1 MPTGKPRE
9 DNATL
14 NMRLVEGFRE
24 WLNTSTRQ
32 LSSHTVLSY
41 CTAVRQF
48 AAFMGNTS
56 LLKAQR
62 VHVSDWL
69 QYMVDYR
76 RVSAATAACALYALR
91 KFDKFMGLGGVTS
104 AYPAH
109 KIPMRKVP
117 SRLVKPLTQEQIH
130 LLLRGT
136 EKPRDLAVIELFYA
150 SGVRCNELRTL
161 NIEDL
166 YFDTD
171 FQGGSVTVRRGKGDK
186 DRVTIIGKYAVE
198 ALRTYLAGR
207 QSGPLFLHE
216 PKHQRGG
223 VTRNRYGNW
232 LGQWREFD
240 PERNR
245 RILKTVRLGDYELR
259 TKEDAREALD
269 AFLKDK
275 LPSPPPA
282 ARITVRSIER
292 IVRQAARRAG
302 LGDVHPHQLR
312 HSFATHLLNSG
323 ADVIYVSHLLG
334 HANVGV
340 TAKYLH
346 VAIEDLMR
354 THSKF
359 HPQGDSH
366 EAAKAD

>member
-1 MPTGKPRE
+1 MPINKPRE

-24 WLNTSTRQ
+24 WLNESTRQ
-32 LSSHTVLSY
+32 LSPHTVLSY
-41 CTAVRQF
+41 CKAVKQF
-48 AAFMGNTS
+48 ASFMGNTS
-56 LLKAQR
+56 LLKAKR
-62 VHVSDWL
+62 GHVSDWL
-69 QYMVDYR
+69 QYMMDYR
-76 RVSAATAACALYALR
+76 QVSAATAASSLYALR

-104 AYPAH
+104 AYAAH

-117 SRLVKPLTQEQIH
+117 SRLVKPLTQEQIR

-136 EKPRDLAVIELFYA
+136 EKPRDLAVVELFYA
-150 SGVRCNELRTL
+150 SGVRCNELRML
-161 NIEDL
+161 DIEDV

-171 FQGGSVTVRRGKGDK
+171 FQGGSVTVRHGKGDK
-186 DRVTIIGKYAVE
+186 ERATIIGKYAVE
-198 ALRTYLAGR
+198 ALKTYLAGR
-207 QSGPLFLHE
+207 QCGALFLNE

-223 VTRNRYGNW
+223 VTRDRYGNW

-245 RILKTVRLGDYELR
+245 RILKTVRLGDFELP
-259 TKEDAREALD
+259 TKEDARKALD
-269 AFLKDK
+269 AFLEDK
-275 LPSPPPA
+275 LPSRLPA

-292 IVRQAARRAG
+292 IIGQAARRAG

-323 ADVIYVSHLLG
+323 AEVMYVSHLLG
-334 HANVGV
+334 HANAGE
-340 TAKYLH
+340 TARYLH
-346 VAIEDLMR
+346 VAVEDLIR

-366 EAAKAD
+366 EATKTD